1 MKLVSIFTCLCLL
14 LIACDSDD
22 HSNHPG
28 DAIVISKTQAGT
40 TDTTK
45 KSIKAYAQKK
55 IGAARFKI
63 QYHSP
68 AVRDR
73 VIWGGLVPFDEVW
86 VTGAHNATS
95 IESNRNFIINGK
107 NFPAGKYALFTI
119 PSKQEWTV
127 IFNKNWDQ
135 HLADEYKEDDDL
147 VRMKIKPDTLDY
159 KQERLMYDIDQFSQ
173 KEGKILMQWEKLKL
187 TIPVRIED

>member
-1 MKLVSIFTCLCLL
+1 MKLISLFTCLCLL

-22 HSNHPG
+22 HSNHAG

-40 TDTTK
+40 TDTAK
-45 KSIKAYAQKK
+45 KSIKAYVQNK
-55 IGAARFKI
+55 IGAARFRI

-73 VIWGGLVPFDEVW
+73 VIWGGLVPFDKIW

-95 IESNRNFIINGK
+95 IESDRNFIIEGK
-107 NFPAGKYALFTI
+107 VLPAGKYALFTI
-119 PSKQEWTV
+119 PSKEDWTLIV
-127 IFNKNWDQ
+127 NKNWDQ
-135 HLADEYKEDDDL
+135 HLADEYKQEDDVL
-147 VRMKIKPDTLDY
+147 RMKIRPDTLDY
-159 KQERLMYDIDQFSQ
+159 KQERLMYDIDQWSQ
-173 KEGKILMQWEKLKL
+173 KEGNILMRWEKLKL